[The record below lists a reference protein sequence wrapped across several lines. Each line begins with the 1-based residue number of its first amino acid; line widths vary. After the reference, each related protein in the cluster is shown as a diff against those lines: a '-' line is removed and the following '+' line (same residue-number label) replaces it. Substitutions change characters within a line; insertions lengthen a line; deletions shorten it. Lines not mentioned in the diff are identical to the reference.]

1 MQELSNFVYS
11 LLAELN
17 VWEACAVILAICYLL
32 LAAQENVFCWYCAL
46 ISTAIYTFLFW
57 DVSLLMES
65 ALNVYYMAMAVYGWY
80 LWKFAGDGHHGI
92 AIRTLQGKHHFLII
106 AVVLIV
112 SVISGS
118 LLGEHTN
125 AAWPFIDSF
134 TTWSSVITTIMVA
147 KKILENWLYWF
158 VIDAISIPLY
168 IDRGLYLTAILFAC
182 YLVIVVLGYLNWR
195 KRFTIQNDLAD
206 TN

>member
-1 MQELSNFVYS
+1 MQELFSFVYS
-11 LLAELN
+11 LLAELSG
-17 VWEACAVILAICYLL
+17 WEACAVILAISYLL
-32 LAAQENVFCWYCAL
+32 LAAKENIFCWYCAL

-65 ALNVYYMAMAVYGWY
+65 ALNVYYMVMAIYGWY
-80 LWKFAGDGHHGI
+80 LWKFGGDGHDGI
-92 AIRTLQGKHHFLII
+92 AIRTLQKKHHFLII
-106 AVVLIV
+106 ALVLLV
-112 SVISGS
+112 SAISGS

-134 TTWSSVITTIMVA
+134 TTWSSVVTTIMVA
-147 KKILENWLYWF
+147 KKVLENWVYWF

-195 KRFTIQNDLAD
+195 KRLTIQNDLAE

>member
-1 MQELSNFVYS
+1 MQELSSFVYS
-11 LLAELN
+11 LVAELN
-17 VWEACAVILAICYLL
+17 VWEVCAVILAISYLL
-32 LAAQENVFCWYCAL
+32 LAAKENIFCWYCAL
-46 ISTAIYTFLFW
+46 VSTAIYTFLFW

-80 LWKFAGDGHHGI
+80 LWKFGGDGHHGI
-92 AIRTLQGKHHFLII
+92 GIRTLQSKHHFLII

-112 SVISGS
+112 SVISGI

-182 YLVIVVLGYLNWR
+182 YLVIVILGYLNWR
-195 KRFTIQNDLAD
+195 KRLIIQNDLAQ

>member
-1 MQELSNFVYS
+1 MQEISGFVYS
-11 LLAELN
+11 LLAELSG
-17 VWEACAVILAICYLL
+17 WEACAVILAISYLL
-32 LAAQENVFCWYCAL
+32 LAAKENIFCWYCAL
-46 ISTAIYTFLFW
+46 VSTAIYTFLFW

-65 ALNVYYMAMAVYGWY
+65 ALNVYYMAMAIYGWY
-80 LWKFAGDGHHGI
+80 LWKFGGNAHSGVK
-92 AIRTLQGKHHFLII
+92 IRTLQSKHHFLII
-106 AVVLIV
+106 ALVLIV
-112 SVISGS
+112 SAISGT

-134 TTWSSVITTIMVA
+134 TTWSSVVTTIMVA

-182 YLVIVVLGYLNWR
+182 YLFIVVLGYFSWR
-195 KRFTIQNDLAD
+195 KRYATQNDLVEA
-206 TN
+206 N

>member
-1 MQELSNFVYS
+1 MQELFSFVYS

-17 VWEACAVILAICYLL
+17 VWEACAVILAISYLL
-32 LAAQENVFCWYCAL
+32 LAAKENIFCWYCAL
-46 ISTAIYTFLFW
+46 VSTAIYTFLFW

-80 LWKFAGDGHHGI
+80 LWKFGGNGHNGI
-92 AIRTLQGKHHFLII
+92 AIRTLQSKHHFLII
-106 AVVLIV
+106 VVVLIV
-112 SVISGS
+112 SAISGI

-195 KRFTIQNDLAD
+195 KRLTIQDGLTE